1 MTHNIL
7 RPRITCCALIF
18 LDPANQSNTY
28 CMRELGHPDEA
39 VKGFPGGHNIVD
51 APPVSDLWG
60 APFTSAIVNDPSF
73 GLVVEK
79 K

>member
-18 LDPANQSNTY
+18 LDPKHQSNTY
-28 CMRELGHPDEA
+28 CQRELGHPDEA
-39 VKGFPGGHNIVD
+39 VEGSPGGHNIVD
-51 APPVSDLWG
+51 AVP
-60 APFTSAIVNDPSF
+60 
-73 GLVVEK
+73 VEK